1 MAFFRERNDPIRIL
15 GRRILLIFL
24 AMLVVSA
31 LWALWDI
38 FRKNMEATQL
48 RAEAEGR
55 LADLESQ
62 QAKLEAD
69 IEELETNRGME
80 AALRQQYAVAGAG
93 EGLIIIVESD
103 KTSTRQASS
112 TPLGWIAKL
121 FHW

>member
-15 GRRILLIFL
+15 GRRILLILL

-93 EGLIIIVESD
+93 EGLIVIVESD

>member
-1 MAFFRERNDPIRIL
+1 
-15 GRRILLIFL
+15 
-24 AMLVVSA
+24 
-31 LWALWDI
+31 
-38 FRKNMEATQL
+38 MEATQL

-62 QAKLEAD
+62 QAKLEGD

-93 EGLIIIVESD
+93 EGLIVIVESE
-103 KTSTRQASS
+103 KASTRQASS
-112 TPLGWIAKL
+112 TPLGWIAKM

>member
-15 GRRILLIFL
+15 GRRILLILL

-48 RAEAEGR
+48 RAAAEGR
-55 LADLESQ
+55 LAELESQ
-62 QAKLEAD
+62 QVKLEAD
-69 IEELETNRGME
+69 IEDLQTKRVME
-80 AALRQQYAVAGAG
+80 AALRGQYAVAGAG
-93 EGLIIIVESD
+93 EGLIVIVEPARS
-103 KTSTRQASS
+103 SVRQASS
-112 TPLGWIAKL
+112 TSWGWIARM

>member
-93 EGLIIIVESD
+93 EGLIVIVESD

>member
-15 GRRILLIFL
+15 GRRILLILL